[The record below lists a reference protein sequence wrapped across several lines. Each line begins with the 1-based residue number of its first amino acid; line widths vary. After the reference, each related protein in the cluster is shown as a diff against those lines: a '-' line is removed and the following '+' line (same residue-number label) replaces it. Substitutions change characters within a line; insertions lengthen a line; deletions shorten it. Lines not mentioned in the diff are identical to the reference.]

1 LMGGGQGDEGDD
13 VRLKEKSGRGGAPVP
28 RQKRHA
34 SAETETHTFGC
45 PVISLRTFTKHNDRK
60 LL

>member
-1 LMGGGQGDEGDD
+1 
-13 VRLKEKSGRGGAPVP
+13 LKEKCSRGGVPVP

-34 SAETETHTFGC
+34 SAETETHTLGC
-45 PVISLRTFTKHNDRK
+45 PVMSLRTFTKHNDRK

>member
-1 LMGGGQGDEGDD
+1 
-13 VRLKEKSGRGGAPVP
+13 VPVP

-34 SAETETHTFGC
+34 SAETETHTLFC
-45 PVISLRTFTKHNDRK
+45 PVMSLRTFTKHNERK

>member
-1 LMGGGQGDEGDD
+1 MGGGQGDEGDD
-13 VRLKEKSGRGGAPVP
+13 VRLKEKSSRGGVPVP

-34 SAETETHTFGC
+34 SAETETHTRGC
-45 PVISLRTFTKHNDRK
+45 PVMALRTCTKHNDRK